1 MKNLYRI
8 LIALLAFSFIAVSC
22 KDKEYEYIPGEPET
36 SGCYGVFFPTQDA
49 SGSHTYDPSMERSVA
64 ITVSRTNS
72 SGAIT
77 VPFTVTAS
85 EEGVFNFGT
94 INFADGQTETEL
106 LVSFPNAKL
115 GTEYSFSVQIDDKQ
129 YASIY
134 NEGAAGLDFSV
145 LIVEWIDVVNPVTK
159 NPAVVTFNLGWW
171 GTVVEAKL
179 KYYEVDGVRTCE
191 TYDEKVIVG
200 NSDAPTG
207 SLGFWGG
214 GADNH
219 LHFTWFLNKVT
230 EIDGEAYN
238 AIDVP
243 KQYLGFDYDDW
254 LPKPIGQ
261 AGNPIFAYDW
271 FHFLITDGG
280 YPGGW
285 PDWEGFLERN
295 PGVYDRSYY
304 DGNGG
309 FMLNLRYYIPGLGG
323 WTPDTFDTVG
333 IVEGYLRVD
342 YSLDLYPDY
351 TQNGVTPIDVEA
363 GLDVASIK
371 YAVYEGELTATQVG
385 YKVEAITAGTEEG
398 VVTFSDFEVD
408 EEEAV
413 KYATLGVQ
421 LDKTAEYTLVAVA
434 YDDKDKP
441 QNNASTT
448 FRHIA
453 AGDTEEYAVDIN
465 VLTEATPVRYTETGD
480 YDQYTSFAFAV
491 YGSDITEAHLAV
503 VPAAQL
509 SNSLLSTIKY
519 NSEKYAVGEETLAAI
534 NGEGGYYDV
543 ASGLAANTEYAVV
556 VWATNGSEDKF
567 VYETY
572 KTEKLPY
579 VWKSLGKGTIVDGFC
594 TPLFSKP
601 TVTATCDVY
610 EEAKTPGFYMITG
623 YQQEV
628 AAKFFGIDKEDMAPY
643 EGGNWKNTE
652 VIVDATNP
660 NKVVIAEQDYG
671 VCVNQSYG
679 FFLIETEPS
688 GKLENGV
695 ITFPAEE
702 VYIGVPGLG
711 KWYITNDDGSFKITL
726 PSAASTT
733 AVKPVANS
741 GNGRV
746 EDLNIISGLRSFEK
760 AKVQIERDAQA
771 VNANASV
778 SYGRTTKAARAQKAS
793 RHTIEK

>member
-22 KDKEYEYIPGEPET
+22 KDKEYEYIPGEPEA
-36 SGCYGVFFPTQDA
+36 SGCYGVYFPTQDA
-49 SGSHTYDPSMERSVA
+49 SGSHVYDPTMDRSVK

-72 SGAIT
+72 TGAIT
-77 VPFTVTAS
+77 VPYTVSTS
-85 EEGVFNFGT
+85 EDGVFNFGT
-94 INFADGQTETEL
+94 INFADGQSETEL
-106 LVSFPNAKL
+106 VVTFPNAKV
-115 GTEYSFSVQIDDKQ
+115 GVDYSFSVQIEDNQ
-129 YASIY
+129 YASLY
-134 NEGAAGLDFSV
+134 NDGAIALDFSV
-145 LIVEWIDVVNPVTK
+145 LIVEMKTFKTEDGK
-159 NPAVVTFNLGWW
+159 ADAKVTFTDMNFLEE
-171 GTVVEAKL
+171 VHKVDL
-179 KYYEVDGVRTCE
+179 NYYEVDGIRYCE
-191 TYDEKVIVG
+191 TSGGETIYSG
-200 NSDAPTG
+200 NGLSG
-207 SLGFWGG
+207 SGPFGTDVQLKFKWYT
-214 GADNH
+214 NK
-219 LHFTWFLNKVT
+219 KVT
-230 EIDGEAYN
+230 ID
-238 AIDVP
+238 DVEYDWIEVEP
-243 KQYLGFDYDDW
+243 SNTGFTSS
-254 LPKPIGQ
+254 
-261 AGNPIFAYDW
+261 GNPIYMGDF
-271 FHFLITDGG
+271 FHMRADMGLSNGDYTSSYERYVKGSDG
-280 YPGGW
+280 YLP
-285 PDWEGFLERN
+285 
-295 PGVYDRSYY
+295 SYY
-304 DGNGG
+304 DGHGG
-309 FMLNLRYYIPGLGG
+309 FIFNAAYWIHGTTSWYGYQNS
-323 WTPDTFDTVG
+323 TPVA
-333 IVEGYLRVD
+333 IAEGYLRVD

-363 GLDVASIK
+363 GVDVANIK

-385 YKVEAITAGTEEG
+385 YKIEAITAGTEEG
-398 VVTFSDFEVD
+398 VVTFSDFEID

-413 KYATLGVQ
+413 KYATLGVEM
-421 LDKTAEYTLVAVA
+421 DKTAEYTIVAVA

-441 QNNASTT
+441 QNNASAT

-534 NGEGGYYDV
+534 NGEGGYYDI

-601 TVTATCDVY
+601 TATATCDVY
-610 EEAKTPGFYMITG
+610 EEANTPGFYMITG

-628 AAKFFGIDKEDMAPY
+628 AAKFFGINKEDMAPY

-671 VCVNQSYG
+671 VCVNQDYG
-679 FFLIETEPS
+679 FFLIQTEPS

-702 VYIGVPGLG
+702 VYIGIPGLG

-771 VNANASV
+771 VNAKVSV
-778 SYGRTTKAARAQKAS
+778 SYDRNAKAGRALRES
-793 RHTIEK
+793 RISTVK

>member
-22 KDKEYEYIPGEPET
+22 KDKEYEYIPGEPEA
-36 SGCYGVFFPTQDA
+36 SGCYGVYFPTQDA
-49 SGSHTYDPSMERSVA
+49 SGSHVYDPTMDRSVK

-72 SGAIT
+72 TGAIT
-77 VPFTVTAS
+77 VPYTVSTS
-85 EEGVFNFGT
+85 EDGVFNFGT
-94 INFADGQTETEL
+94 INFADGQSETEL
-106 LVSFPNAKL
+106 VVTFPNAKV
-115 GTEYSFSVQIDDKQ
+115 GVDYSFSVQIEDNQ
-129 YASIY
+129 YASLY
-134 NEGAAGLDFSV
+134 NEGAIALDFSV
-145 LIVEWIDVVNPVTK
+145 LIVEMKTFKTEDGK
-159 NPAVVTFNLGWW
+159 ADAKVTFTDMDFLEEVHKVDLN
-171 GTVVEAKL
+171 
-179 KYYEVDGVRTCE
+179 YYEVDGVRYCE
-191 TYDEKVIVG
+191 TSGGETIYSG
-200 NSDAPTG
+200 NGLSG
-207 SLGFWGG
+207 SGPFGTDVQFKFKWYT
-214 GADNH
+214 NK
-219 LHFTWFLNKVT
+219 KVT
-230 EIDGEAYN
+230 VD
-238 AIDVP
+238 DVEYDWIEVEP
-243 KQYLGFDYDDW
+243 SNTGFTSS
-254 LPKPIGQ
+254 
-261 AGNPIFAYDW
+261 GNPIYLGDY
-271 FHFLITDGG
+271 FHMRADMGLSNGDYTSSYERYVKGSDG
-280 YPGGW
+280 YLP
-285 PDWEGFLERN
+285 
-295 PGVYDRSYY
+295 SYY
-304 DGNGG
+304 DGHGG
-309 FMLNLRYYIPGLGG
+309 FIFNAAYWIHGTTSWYGYKDS
-323 WTPDTFDTVG
+323 TPVAIAD
-333 IVEGYLRVD
+333 GYLRVD

-385 YKVEAITAGTEEG
+385 YKIEAITAGTEEG
-398 VVTFSDFEVD
+398 VVTFSDFEID

-413 KYATLGVQ
+413 KYATLGVEM
-421 LDKTAEYTLVAVA
+421 DKTAEYTIVAVA

-441 QNNASTT
+441 QNNASAT

-503 VPAAQL
+503 VPVAQL
-509 SNSLLSTIKY
+509 SNSLLSNIKY
-519 NSEKYAVGEETLAAI
+519 DSEKYAVGEETLAAI

-567 VYETY
+567 VYETF

-628 AAKFFGIDKEDMAPY
+628 AAKFFGLNKEDMAPY

-679 FFLIETEPS
+679 FFLIQTEPS

-702 VYIGVPGLG
+702 VYIGIPGLG
-711 KWYITNDDGSFKITL
+711 KWYFTNDDGSFKITL

-771 VNANASV
+771 VNAKVSV
-778 SYGRTTKAARAQKAS
+778 SYDRNAKAGRALRES
-793 RHTIEK
+793 RISTVK

>member
-22 KDKEYEYIPGEPET
+22 KDKEYEYIPGEPEA
-36 SGCYGVFFPTQDA
+36 SGCYGVYFPTQDA
-49 SGSHTYDPSMERSVA
+49 SGSHVYDPTMDRSVK

-72 SGAIT
+72 TGAIT
-77 VPFTVTAS
+77 VPYTVSTS
-85 EEGVFNFGT
+85 EDGVFNFGT
-94 INFADGQTETEL
+94 INFADGQSETEL
-106 LVSFPNAKL
+106 VVTFPNAKV
-115 GTEYSFSVQIDDKQ
+115 GVDYSFSVQIEDNQ
-129 YASIY
+129 YASLY
-134 NEGAAGLDFSV
+134 NEGAIALDFSV
-145 LIVEWIDVVNPVTK
+145 LIVEMKTFKTEDGK
-159 NPAVVTFNLGWW
+159 ADAKVTFTDMDFLEEVHKVDLN
-171 GTVVEAKL
+171 
-179 KYYEVDGVRTCE
+179 YYEVDGVRYCE
-191 TYDEKVIVG
+191 TSGGETIYSG
-200 NSDAPTG
+200 NGLSG
-207 SLGFWGG
+207 SGPFGTDVQFKFKWYT
-214 GADNH
+214 NK
-219 LHFTWFLNKVT
+219 KVT
-230 EIDGEAYN
+230 VD
-238 AIDVP
+238 DVEYDWIEVEP
-243 KQYLGFDYDDW
+243 SNTGFTSS
-254 LPKPIGQ
+254 
-261 AGNPIFAYDW
+261 GNPIYLGDY
-271 FHFLITDGG
+271 FHMRADMGLSNGDYTSSYERYVKGSDG
-280 YPGGW
+280 YLP
-285 PDWEGFLERN
+285 
-295 PGVYDRSYY
+295 SYY
-304 DGNGG
+304 DGHGG
-309 FMLNLRYYIPGLGG
+309 FIFNAAYWIHGTTSWYGYKDS
-323 WTPDTFDTVG
+323 TPVAIAD
-333 IVEGYLRVD
+333 GYLRVD

-385 YKVEAITAGTEEG
+385 YKIEAITAGTEEG
-398 VVTFSDFEVD
+398 VVTFSDFEID

-413 KYATLGVQ
+413 KYATLGVEM
-421 LDKTAEYTLVAVA
+421 DKTAEYTIVAVA

-441 QNNASTT
+441 QNNASAT

-503 VPAAQL
+503 VPVAQL
-509 SNSLLSTIKY
+509 SNSLLSNIKY
-519 NSEKYAVGEETLAAI
+519 DSEKYAVGEETLAAI

-567 VYETY
+567 VYETF

-628 AAKFFGIDKEDMAPY
+628 AAKFFGLNKEDMAPY

-679 FFLIETEPS
+679 FFLIQTEPS

-702 VYIGVPGLG
+702 VYIGIPGLG
-711 KWYITNDDGSFKITL
+711 KWYFTNDDGSFKITL

-771 VNANASV
+771 VNANVSV
-778 SYGRTTKAARAQKAS
+778 SYDRSTKAS
-793 RHTIEK
+793 RALRESRTTTIR

>member
-22 KDKEYEYIPGEPET
+22 KDKEYEYIPGEPEA
-36 SGCYGVFFPTQDA
+36 SGCYGVYFPTQDA
-49 SGSHTYDPSMERSVA
+49 SGSHVYDPTMDRSVK

-72 SGAIT
+72 TGAIT
-77 VPFTVTAS
+77 VPYTVSTS
-85 EEGVFNFGT
+85 EDGVFNFGT
-94 INFADGQTETEL
+94 INFADGQSETEL
-106 LVSFPNAKL
+106 VVTFPNAKV
-115 GTEYSFSVQIDDKQ
+115 GVDYSFSVQIEDNQ
-129 YASIY
+129 YASLY
-134 NEGAAGLDFSV
+134 NEGAIALDFSV
-145 LIVEWIDVVNPVTK
+145 LIVEMKTFKTEDGK
-159 NPAVVTFNLGWW
+159 ADAKVTFTDMDFLEEVHKVDLN
-171 GTVVEAKL
+171 
-179 KYYEVDGVRTCE
+179 YYEVDGVRYCE
-191 TYDEKVIVG
+191 TSGGETIYSG
-200 NSDAPTG
+200 NGLSG
-207 SLGFWGG
+207 SGPFGTDVQFKFKWYT
-214 GADNH
+214 NK
-219 LHFTWFLNKVT
+219 KVT
-230 EIDGEAYN
+230 VD
-238 AIDVP
+238 DVEYDWIEVEP
-243 KQYLGFDYDDW
+243 SNTGFTSS
-254 LPKPIGQ
+254 
-261 AGNPIFAYDW
+261 GNPIYLGDY
-271 FHFLITDGG
+271 FHMRADMGLSNGDYTSSYERYVKGSDG
-280 YPGGW
+280 YLP
-285 PDWEGFLERN
+285 
-295 PGVYDRSYY
+295 SYY
-304 DGNGG
+304 DGHGG
-309 FMLNLRYYIPGLGG
+309 FIFNAAYWIHGTTSWYGYKDS
-323 WTPDTFDTVG
+323 TPVAIAD
-333 IVEGYLRVD
+333 GYLRVD

-363 GLDVASIK
+363 GVDVASIK
-371 YAVYEGELTATQVG
+371 YAIYEGELTATQVG
-385 YKVEAITAGTEEG
+385 YKIEAITAGTEEG
-398 VVTFSDFEVD
+398 VVTFSDFEID

-413 KYATLGVQ
+413 KYATLGVEM
-421 LDKTAEYTLVAVA
+421 DKTAEYTIVAVA

-441 QNNASTT
+441 QNNASAT

-465 VLTEATPVRYTETGD
+465 VLTEATPVRYTETGN

-491 YGSDITEAHLAV
+491 YGSDITVAHLAV
-503 VPAAQL
+503 VPSTQL
-509 SNSLLSTIKY
+509 SNSLLSTVKY
-519 NSEKYAVGEETLAAI
+519 SDDYAVSEDVLAKI
-534 NGEGGYYDV
+534 NGEGGYYDI

-567 VYETY
+567 VYDTF

-771 VNANASV
+771 VNANVSV
-778 SYGRTTKAARAQKAS
+778 SYDRSTKAS
-793 RHTIEK
+793 RALRESRTTTIR

>member
-22 KDKEYEYIPGEPET
+22 KDKEYEYIPGEPEA
-36 SGCYGVFFPTQDA
+36 SGCYGVYFPTQDA
-49 SGSHTYDPSMERSVA
+49 SGSHVYDPTMDRSVK

-72 SGAIT
+72 TGAIT
-77 VPFTVTAS
+77 VPYTVSTS
-85 EEGVFNFGT
+85 EDGVFNFGT
-94 INFADGQTETEL
+94 INFADGQSETEL
-106 LVSFPNAKL
+106 VVTFPNAKV
-115 GTEYSFSVQIDDKQ
+115 GVDYSFSVQIEDNQ
-129 YASIY
+129 YASLY
-134 NEGAAGLDFSV
+134 NEGAIALDFSV
-145 LIVEWIDVVNPVTK
+145 LIVEMKTFKTEDGK
-159 NPAVVTFNLGWW
+159 ADAKVTFTDMDFLEEVHKVDLN
-171 GTVVEAKL
+171 
-179 KYYEVDGVRTCE
+179 YYEVDGVRYCE
-191 TYDEKVIVG
+191 TSGGETIYSG
-200 NSDAPTG
+200 NGLSG
-207 SLGFWGG
+207 SGPFGTDVQFKFKWYT
-214 GADNH
+214 NK
-219 LHFTWFLNKVT
+219 KVT
-230 EIDGEAYN
+230 VD
-238 AIDVP
+238 DVEYDWIEVEP
-243 KQYLGFDYDDW
+243 SNTGFTSS
-254 LPKPIGQ
+254 
-261 AGNPIFAYDW
+261 GNPIYLGDY
-271 FHFLITDGG
+271 FHMRADMGLSNGDYTSSYERYVKGSDG
-280 YPGGW
+280 YLP
-285 PDWEGFLERN
+285 
-295 PGVYDRSYY
+295 SYY
-304 DGNGG
+304 DGHGG
-309 FMLNLRYYIPGLGG
+309 FIFNAAYWIHGTTSWYGYKDS
-323 WTPDTFDTVG
+323 TPVAIAD
-333 IVEGYLRVD
+333 GYLRVD

-363 GLDVASIK
+363 GVDVASIK
-371 YAVYEGELTATQVG
+371 YAIYEGELTATQVG
-385 YKVEAITAGTEEG
+385 YKIEAITAGTEEG
-398 VVTFSDFEVD
+398 VVTFSDFEID

-413 KYATLGVQ
+413 KYATLGVEM
-421 LDKTAEYTLVAVA
+421 DKTAEYTIVAVA

-441 QNNASTT
+441 QNNASAT

-465 VLTEATPVRYTETGD
+465 VLTEATPVRYTETGN

-503 VPAAQL
+503 VPVAQL
-509 SNSLLSTIKY
+509 SNSLLSNIKY
-519 NSEKYAVGEETLAAI
+519 DSEKYAVGEETLAAI

-567 VYETY
+567 VYETF

-601 TVTATCDVY
+601 TATATCDVY

-628 AAKFFGIDKEDMAPY
+628 AAKFFGLNKEDMAPY

-652 VIVDATNP
+652 LIVDATNP
-660 NKVVIAEQDYG
+660 QKVVISEQDYG

-679 FFLIETEPS
+679 FFLIETEAS
-688 GKLENGV
+688 GTLANGE
-695 ITFPAEE
+695 ITFPKEE
-702 VYIGVPGLG
+702 VYIGLPGLG
-711 KWYITNDDGSFKITL
+711 RWFVSNDEGTFKITL

-778 SYGRTTKAARAQKAS
+778 SYDRNAKAGRALRES
-793 RHTIEK
+793 RISTVK

>member
-1 MKNLYRI
+1 MMSLRWG
-8 LIALLAFSFIAVSC
+8 LTARLASHQHFAAVV
-22 KDKEYEYIPGEPET
+22 DTDDFFAFGPELADPADDFLGDFGY
-36 SGCYGVFFPTQDA
+36 SEA
-49 SGSHTYDPSMERSVA
+49 SWDIE
-64 ITVSRTNS
+64 
-72 SGAIT
+72 
-77 VPFTVTAS
+77 
-85 EEGVFNFGT
+85 GT
-94 INFADGQTETEL
+94 IQ
-106 LVSFPNAKL
+106 
-115 GTEYSFSVQIDDKQ
+115 
-129 YASIY
+129 
-134 NEGAAGLDFSV
+134 
-145 LIVEWIDVVNPVTK
+145 
-159 NPAVVTFNLGWW
+159 
-171 GTVVEAKL
+171 
-179 KYYEVDGVRTCE
+179 YYEVDGVRYGTVVP
-191 TYDEKVIVG
+191 DQGGIWM
-200 NSDAPTG
+200 SDAEIKFVWYPNQTYEIEDKTYQPVEVPLGRTG
-207 SLGFWGG
+207 YELPGSEVGVDHPCAVLFSDYYHHYLDVKSNDLGS
-214 GADNH
+214 
-219 LHFTWFLNKVT
+219 
-230 EIDGEAYN
+230 
-238 AIDVP
+238 
-243 KQYLGFDYDDW
+243 
-254 LPKPIGQ
+254 
-261 AGNPIFAYDW
+261 
-271 FHFLITDGG
+271 
-280 YPGGW
+280 
-285 PDWEGFLERN
+285 FLEFVAKY
-295 PGVYDRSYY
+295 GESYKLSYY
-304 DGNGG
+304 DGHGG
-309 FMLNLRYYIPGLGG
+309 FYFNLVYDIEGTNYWYG
-323 WTPDTFDTVG
+323 FCENSVVG
-333 IVEGYLRVD
+333 IANGYLRVD
-342 YSLDLYPDY
+342 YSLDLGTDY
-351 TQNGVTPIDVEA
+351 TVQGVTPIYVEA
-363 GLDVASIK
+363 GVDVAKIK

-385 YKVEAITAGTEEG
+385 YKIEAITAGTEEG
-398 VVTFSDFEVD
+398 VVTFSDFEID

-567 VYETY
+567 VYETF

-771 VNANASV
+771 VNAKVSV
-778 SYGRTTKAARAQKAS
+778 SYDRNAKAGRALRES
-793 RHTIEK
+793 RISTVK

>member
-22 KDKEYEYIPGEPET
+22 KDKEYEYIPGEPEA
-36 SGCYGVFFPTQDA
+36 SGCYGVYFPTQDA
-49 SGSHTYDPSMERSVA
+49 SGSHVYDPTMDRSVK

-72 SGAIT
+72 TGAIT
-77 VPFTVTAS
+77 VPYTVSTS
-85 EEGVFNFGT
+85 EDGVFNFGT
-94 INFADGQTETEL
+94 INFADGQSETEL
-106 LVSFPNAKL
+106 VVTFPNAKV
-115 GTEYSFSVQIDDKQ
+115 GVDYSFSVQIEDNQ
-129 YASIY
+129 YASLY
-134 NEGAAGLDFSV
+134 NEGAIALDFSV
-145 LIVEWIDVVNPVTK
+145 LIVEMKTFKTEDGK
-159 NPAVVTFNLGWW
+159 ADAKVTFTDMDFLEEVHKVDLN
-171 GTVVEAKL
+171 
-179 KYYEVDGVRTCE
+179 YYEVDGVRYCE
-191 TYDEKVIVG
+191 TSGGETIYSG
-200 NSDAPTG
+200 NGLSG
-207 SLGFWGG
+207 SGPFGTDVQFKFKWYT
-214 GADNH
+214 NK
-219 LHFTWFLNKVT
+219 KVT
-230 EIDGEAYN
+230 VD
-238 AIDVP
+238 DVEYDWIEVEP
-243 KQYLGFDYDDW
+243 SNTGFTSS
-254 LPKPIGQ
+254 
-261 AGNPIFAYDW
+261 GNPIYMGDY
-271 FHFLITDGG
+271 FHMRADMGLSNGDYANSYERYTKANDG
-280 YPGGW
+280 YLP
-285 PDWEGFLERN
+285 
-295 PGVYDRSYY
+295 SYY
-304 DGNGG
+304 DGHGG
-309 FMLNLRYYIPGLGG
+309 FIFNAAYWIHGTTSWYGYKDS
-323 WTPDTFDTVG
+323 TPVA
-333 IVEGYLRVD
+333 IAEGYLRVD

-371 YAVYEGELTATQVG
+371 YAIYEGELTATQVG
-385 YKVEAITAGTEEG
+385 YKIEAITAGTEEG

-503 VPAAQL
+503 VPVAQL
-509 SNSLLSTIKY
+509 SNSLLSNIKY
-519 NSEKYAVGEETLAAI
+519 DSEKYAVGEETLAAI

-567 VYETY
+567 VYETF

-601 TVTATCDVY
+601 TATATCDVY

-628 AAKFFGIDKEDMAPY
+628 AAKFFGLNKEDMAPY

-702 VYIGVPGLG
+702 VYIGIPGLG
-711 KWYITNDDGSFKITL
+711 KWYITNGDGSFKITL

-778 SYGRTTKAARAQKAS
+778 SYDRNAKAGRALRES
-793 RHTIEK
+793 RISTVK

>member
-22 KDKEYEYIPGEPET
+22 KNQEFEYIPGDPET
-36 SGCYGVFFPTQDA
+36 SGCYGVYFPTQDA
-49 SGSHTYDPSMERSVA
+49 SGSHTYDPTMERSVT

-72 SGAIT
+72 TGAIT
-77 VPFTVTAS
+77 VPYTVTTS
-85 EEGVFNFGT
+85 EDGVFNFGT

-106 LVSFPNAKL
+106 LVTFPNAKV
-115 GTEYSFSVQIDDKQ
+115 GVDYSFSVQIDDKQ
-129 YASIY
+129 YASLY
-134 NEGAAGLDFSV
+134 NEGAIALDFSV
-145 LIVEWIDVVNPVTK
+145 LIVEMVTLKDESGKPTKVQFHVN
-159 NPAVVTFNLGWW
+159 NDFLGDFGYSEASWDIE
-171 GTVVEAKL
+171 GTIQ
-179 KYYEVDGVRTCE
+179 YYEVDGVRYGTVVP
-191 TYDEKVIVG
+191 DQGGIWM
-200 NSDAPTG
+200 SDAEIKFVWYPNQTYEIEDKTYQPVEVPLGRTG
-207 SLGFWGG
+207 YELPGSEVGVDHPCAVLFSDYYHHYLDVKSNDLGS
-214 GADNH
+214 
-219 LHFTWFLNKVT
+219 
-230 EIDGEAYN
+230 
-238 AIDVP
+238 
-243 KQYLGFDYDDW
+243 
-254 LPKPIGQ
+254 
-261 AGNPIFAYDW
+261 
-271 FHFLITDGG
+271 
-280 YPGGW
+280 
-285 PDWEGFLERN
+285 FLEFVAKY
-295 PGVYDRSYY
+295 GESYKLSYY
-304 DGNGG
+304 DGHGG
-309 FMLNLRYYIPGLGG
+309 FYFNLVYDIEGTNYWYG
-323 WTPDTFDTVG
+323 FCENSVVG
-333 IVEGYLRVD
+333 IANGYLRVD
-342 YSLDLYPDY
+342 YSLDLGTDY
-351 TQNGVTPIDVEA
+351 TVQGVTPIYVEA
-363 GLDVASIK
+363 GVDVAKIK

-385 YKVEAITAGTEEG
+385 YKIEAITAGTEEG
-398 VVTFSDFEVD
+398 VVTFSDFEID

-503 VPAAQL
+503 VPTDKL

-567 VYETY
+567 VYETF

-601 TVTATCDVY
+601 TATATCDVY

-628 AAKFFGIDKEDMAPY
+628 AAKFFGLNKEDMAPY

-702 VYIGVPGLG
+702 VYIGIPGLG
-711 KWYITNDDGSFKITL
+711 KWYITNGDGSFKITL

-771 VNANASV
+771 VNANVSV
-778 SYGRTTKAARAQKAS
+778 SYDRSTKAS
-793 RHTIEK
+793 RALRESRTTTIR

>member
-22 KDKEYEYIPGEPET
+22 KDKEYEYIPGEPEA
-36 SGCYGVFFPTQDA
+36 SGCYGVYFPTQDA
-49 SGSHTYDPSMERSVA
+49 SGSHTYDPTMDRSVT

-72 SGAIT
+72 TGAIT
-77 VPFTVTAS
+77 VPYTVTTS
-85 EEGVFNFGT
+85 EDGVFNFGT
-94 INFADGQTETEL
+94 INFADGQSETEL
-106 LVSFPNAKL
+106 VVTFPDAKV
-115 GTEYSFSVQIDDKQ
+115 GVNYSFSVQIEDNQ
-129 YASIY
+129 YASLY
-134 NEGAAGLDFSV
+134 NEGAIALDFSV
-145 LIVEWIDVVNPVTK
+145 LIVEMVTLKDESGKPTKVQFHVN
-159 NPAVVTFNLGWW
+159 NDFLGDFGYSEASWDIE
-171 GTVVEAKL
+171 GTIQ
-179 KYYEVDGVRTCE
+179 YYEVDGVRYGTVVP
-191 TYDEKVIVG
+191 DQGGIWM
-200 NSDAPTG
+200 SDAEIKFVWYPNQTYEIEDKTYQPVEVPLGRTG
-207 SLGFWGG
+207 YELPGSEVGVDHPCAVLFSDYYHHYLDVKSNDLGS
-214 GADNH
+214 
-219 LHFTWFLNKVT
+219 
-230 EIDGEAYN
+230 
-238 AIDVP
+238 
-243 KQYLGFDYDDW
+243 
-254 LPKPIGQ
+254 
-261 AGNPIFAYDW
+261 
-271 FHFLITDGG
+271 
-280 YPGGW
+280 
-285 PDWEGFLERN
+285 FLEFVAKY
-295 PGVYDRSYY
+295 GESYKLSYY
-304 DGNGG
+304 DGHGG
-309 FMLNLRYYIPGLGG
+309 FYFNLVYDIEGTNYWYG
-323 WTPDTFDTVG
+323 FCENSVVG
-333 IVEGYLRVD
+333 IANGYLRVD
-342 YSLDLYPDY
+342 YSLDLGTDY
-351 TQNGVTPIDVEA
+351 TVQGVTPIYVEA
-363 GLDVASIK
+363 GVDVAKIK

-385 YKVEAITAGTEEG
+385 YKIEAITAGTEEG
-398 VVTFSDFEVD
+398 VVTFSDFEID

-567 VYETY
+567 VYETF

-771 VNANASV
+771 VNAKVSV
-778 SYGRTTKAARAQKAS
+778 SYDRNAKAGRALRES
-793 RHTIEK
+793 RISTVK

>member
-22 KDKEYEYIPGEPET
+22 KDKEYEYIPGEPEA
-36 SGCYGVFFPTQDA
+36 SGCYGVYFPTQDA
-49 SGSHTYDPSMERSVA
+49 SGSHVYNPTMDRSVK

-72 SGAIT
+72 TGAIT
-77 VPFTVTAS
+77 VPYTVTAS
-85 EEGVFNFGT
+85 EDGVFNFGT
-94 INFADGQTETEL
+94 INFADGQSETEL
-106 LVSFPNAKL
+106 VVTFPNAKV
-115 GTEYSFSVQIDDKQ
+115 GVDYSFSVQIEDNQ
-129 YASIY
+129 YASLY
-134 NEGAAGLDFSV
+134 NEGAIALDFSV
-145 LIVEWIDVVNPVTK
+145 LIVEMVTLKDESGKPTKVQFHVN
-159 NPAVVTFNLGWW
+159 NDFLGDFGYSEASWDIE
-171 GTVVEAKL
+171 GTIQ
-179 KYYEVDGVRTCE
+179 YYEVDGVRYGTVVPDQGGIWLSDAVIKFIWYPNQE
-191 TYDEKVIVG
+191 IEYDEKTYQLVEVPVG
-200 NSDAPTG
+200 NTG
-207 SLGFWGG
+207 YELPGSEV
-214 GADNH
+214 GADHPCAVLFSDYYHHYSDIKGND
-219 LHFTWFLNKVT
+219 LGT
-230 EIDGEAYN
+230 
-238 AIDVP
+238 
-243 KQYLGFDYDDW
+243 YLEFAAKY
-254 LPKPIGQ
+254 GQ
-261 AGNPIFAYDW
+261 SYK
-271 FHFLITDGG
+271 L
-280 YPGGW
+280 
-285 PDWEGFLERN
+285 
-295 PGVYDRSYY
+295 SYY
-304 DGNGG
+304 DGHGG
-309 FMLNLRYYIPGLGG
+309 FYFNLVYDIEGTDYWYG
-323 WTPDTFDTVG
+323 FCENSVVG
-333 IVEGYLRVD
+333 IANGYLRVD
-342 YSLDLYPDY
+342 YSLDLGTDY
-351 TQNGVTPIDVEA
+351 TVQGVTPIYVEA
-363 GLDVASIK
+363 GVDVAKIK

-385 YKVEAITAGTEEG
+385 YKIEAITAGTEEG
-398 VVTFSDFEVD
+398 VVTFSDFEID

-610 EEAKTPGFYMITG
+610 EEANTPGFYMITG

-628 AAKFFGIDKEDMAPY
+628 AAKFFGINKEDMAPY

-671 VCVNQSYG
+671 VCVNQDYG

-711 KWYITNDDGSFKITL
+711 KWYFTNDDGSFKITL

-793 RHTIEK
+793 RLTIEK

>member
-22 KDKEYEYIPGEPET
+22 KDKEYEYIPGEPEA
-36 SGCYGVFFPTQDA
+36 SGCYGVYFPTQDA
-49 SGSHTYDPSMERSVA
+49 SGSHTYDPTMDRSVT

-72 SGAIT
+72 TGAIT
-77 VPFTVTAS
+77 VPYTVTTS
-85 EEGVFNFGT
+85 EDGVFNFGT
-94 INFADGQTETEL
+94 INFADGQSETEL
-106 LVSFPNAKL
+106 VVTFPDAKV
-115 GTEYSFSVQIDDKQ
+115 GVNYSFSVQIEDNQ
-129 YASIY
+129 YASLY
-134 NEGAAGLDFSV
+134 NEGAIALDFSV
-145 LIVEWIDVVNPVTK
+145 LIVEMVTLKDESGKPTKVQFHVN
-159 NPAVVTFNLGWW
+159 NDFLGDFGYSEASWDIE
-171 GTVVEAKL
+171 GTIQ
-179 KYYEVDGVRTCE
+179 YYEVDGVRYGTVVP
-191 TYDEKVIVG
+191 DQGGIWM
-200 NSDAPTG
+200 SDAEIKFVWYPNQTYEIEDKTYQPVEVPLGRTG
-207 SLGFWGG
+207 YELPGSEVGVDHPCAVLFSDYYHHYLDVKSNDLGS
-214 GADNH
+214 
-219 LHFTWFLNKVT
+219 
-230 EIDGEAYN
+230 
-238 AIDVP
+238 
-243 KQYLGFDYDDW
+243 
-254 LPKPIGQ
+254 
-261 AGNPIFAYDW
+261 
-271 FHFLITDGG
+271 
-280 YPGGW
+280 
-285 PDWEGFLERN
+285 FLEFVAKY
-295 PGVYDRSYY
+295 GESYKLSYY
-304 DGNGG
+304 DGHGG
-309 FMLNLRYYIPGLGG
+309 FYFNLVYDIEGTNYWYG
-323 WTPDTFDTVG
+323 FCENSVVG
-333 IVEGYLRVD
+333 IANGYLRVD
-342 YSLDLYPDY
+342 YSLDLGTDY
-351 TQNGVTPIDVEA
+351 TVQGVTPIYVEA
-363 GLDVASIK
+363 GVDVAKIK

-385 YKVEAITAGTEEG
+385 YKIEAITAGTEEG
-398 VVTFSDFEVD
+398 VVTFSDFEID

-567 VYETY
+567 VYETF

-771 VNANASV
+771 VNANVSV
-778 SYGRTTKAARAQKAS
+778 SYDRSTKAS
-793 RHTIEK
+793 RALRESRTTTIR

>member
-22 KDKEYEYIPGEPET
+22 KDKEYEYIPGEPEA
-36 SGCYGVFFPTQDA
+36 SGCYGVYFPTQDA
-49 SGSHTYDPSMERSVA
+49 SGSHVYDPTMDRSVK

-72 SGAIT
+72 TGAIT
-77 VPFTVTAS
+77 VPYTVSTS
-85 EEGVFNFGT
+85 EDGVFNFGT
-94 INFADGQTETEL
+94 INFADGQSETEL
-106 LVSFPNAKL
+106 VVTFPNAKV
-115 GTEYSFSVQIDDKQ
+115 GVDYSFSVQIEDNQ
-129 YASIY
+129 YASLY
-134 NEGAAGLDFSV
+134 NEGAIALDFSV
-145 LIVEWIDVVNPVTK
+145 LIVEMKTFKTEDGK
-159 NPAVVTFNLGWW
+159 ADAKVTFTDMDFLEEVHKVDLN
-171 GTVVEAKL
+171 
-179 KYYEVDGVRTCE
+179 YYEVDGVRYCE
-191 TYDEKVIVG
+191 TSGGETIYSG
-200 NSDAPTG
+200 NGLSG
-207 SLGFWGG
+207 SGPFGTDVQLKFKWYT
-214 GADNH
+214 NK
-219 LHFTWFLNKVT
+219 KVT
-230 EIDGEAYN
+230 VD
-238 AIDVP
+238 DVEYDWIEVEP
-243 KQYLGFDYDDW
+243 SNTGFTSS
-254 LPKPIGQ
+254 
-261 AGNPIFAYDW
+261 GNPIYMGDY
-271 FHFLITDGG
+271 FHMRADMGLSNGDYANSYERYTKANDG
-280 YPGGW
+280 YLP
-285 PDWEGFLERN
+285 
-295 PGVYDRSYY
+295 SYY
-304 DGNGG
+304 DGHGG
-309 FMLNLRYYIPGLGG
+309 FIFNAAYWIHGTTSWYGYKDS
-323 WTPDTFDTVG
+323 TPVA
-333 IVEGYLRVD
+333 IAEGYLRVD

-371 YAVYEGELTATQVG
+371 YAIYEGELTATQVG
-385 YKVEAITAGTEEG
+385 YKIEAITAGTEEG

-503 VPAAQL
+503 VPVAQL
-509 SNSLLSTIKY
+509 SNSLLSNIKY
-519 NSEKYAVGEETLAAI
+519 DSEKYAVGEETLAAI

-567 VYETY
+567 VYETF

-628 AAKFFGIDKEDMAPY
+628 AAKFFGLNKEDMAPY

-702 VYIGVPGLG
+702 VYIGIPGLG
-711 KWYITNDDGSFKITL
+711 KWYITNGDGSFKITL

-778 SYGRTTKAARAQKAS
+778 SYDRNAKAGRALRES
-793 RHTIEK
+793 RISTVK

>member
-22 KDKEYEYIPGEPET
+22 KDKEYEYIPGEPEA
-36 SGCYGVFFPTQDA
+36 SGCYGVYFPTQDA
-49 SGSHTYDPSMERSVA
+49 SGSHTYDPTMDRSVT

-72 SGAIT
+72 TGAIT
-77 VPFTVTAS
+77 VPYTVTTS
-85 EEGVFNFGT
+85 EDGVFNFGT
-94 INFADGQTETEL
+94 INFADGQSETEL
-106 LVSFPNAKL
+106 VVTFPDAKV
-115 GTEYSFSVQIDDKQ
+115 GVNYSFSVQIEDNQ
-129 YASIY
+129 YASLY
-134 NEGAAGLDFSV
+134 NEGAIALDFSV
-145 LIVEWIDVVNPVTK
+145 LIVEMVTLKDESGKPTKVQFHVN
-159 NPAVVTFNLGWW
+159 NDFLGDFGYSEASWDIE
-171 GTVVEAKL
+171 GTIQ
-179 KYYEVDGVRTCE
+179 YYEVDGVRYGTVVP
-191 TYDEKVIVG
+191 DQGGIWM
-200 NSDAPTG
+200 SDAEIKFVWYPNQTYEIEDKTYQPVEVPLGRTG
-207 SLGFWGG
+207 YELPGSEVGVDHPCAVLFSDYYHHYLDVKSNDLGS
-214 GADNH
+214 
-219 LHFTWFLNKVT
+219 
-230 EIDGEAYN
+230 
-238 AIDVP
+238 
-243 KQYLGFDYDDW
+243 
-254 LPKPIGQ
+254 
-261 AGNPIFAYDW
+261 
-271 FHFLITDGG
+271 
-280 YPGGW
+280 
-285 PDWEGFLERN
+285 FLEFVAKY
-295 PGVYDRSYY
+295 GESYKLSYY
-304 DGNGG
+304 DGHGG
-309 FMLNLRYYIPGLGG
+309 FYFNLVYDIEGTNYWYG
-323 WTPDTFDTVG
+323 FCENSVVG
-333 IVEGYLRVD
+333 IANGYLRVD
-342 YSLDLYPDY
+342 YSLDLGTDY
-351 TQNGVTPIDVEA
+351 TVQGVTPIYVEA
-363 GLDVASIK
+363 GVDVAKIK

-385 YKVEAITAGTEEG
+385 YKIEAITAGTEEG
-398 VVTFSDFEVD
+398 VVTFSDFEID

-567 VYETY
+567 VYETF

-628 AAKFFGIDKEDMAPY
+628 AAKFFGLNKEDMAPY

-679 FFLIETEPS
+679 FFLIQTEPS

-702 VYIGVPGLG
+702 VYIGIPGLG
-711 KWYITNDDGSFKITL
+711 KWYFTNDDGSFKITL

-771 VNANASV
+771 VNANVSV
-778 SYGRTTKAARAQKAS
+778 SYDRSTKAS
-793 RHTIEK
+793 RALRESRTTTIR

>member
-22 KDKEYEYIPGEPET
+22 KDKEYEYIPGEPEA
-36 SGCYGVFFPTQDA
+36 SGCYGVYFPTQDA
-49 SGSHTYDPSMERSVA
+49 SGSHTYDPTMDRSVT

-72 SGAIT
+72 TGAIT
-77 VPFTVTAS
+77 VPYTVTTS
-85 EEGVFNFGT
+85 EDGVFNFGT
-94 INFADGQTETEL
+94 INFADGQSETEL
-106 LVSFPNAKL
+106 VVTFPDAKV
-115 GTEYSFSVQIDDKQ
+115 GVNYSFSVQIEDNQ
-129 YASIY
+129 YASLY
-134 NEGAAGLDFSV
+134 NEGAIALDFSV
-145 LIVEWIDVVNPVTK
+145 LIVEMVTLKDESGKPTKVQFHVN
-159 NPAVVTFNLGWW
+159 NDFLGDFGYSEASWDIE
-171 GTVVEAKL
+171 GTIQ
-179 KYYEVDGVRTCE
+179 YYEVDGVRYGTVVP
-191 TYDEKVIVG
+191 DQGGIWM
-200 NSDAPTG
+200 SDAEIKFVWYPNQTYEIEDKTYQPVEVPLGRTG
-207 SLGFWGG
+207 YELPGSEVGVDHPCAVLFSDYYHHYLDVKSNDLGS
-214 GADNH
+214 
-219 LHFTWFLNKVT
+219 
-230 EIDGEAYN
+230 
-238 AIDVP
+238 
-243 KQYLGFDYDDW
+243 
-254 LPKPIGQ
+254 
-261 AGNPIFAYDW
+261 
-271 FHFLITDGG
+271 
-280 YPGGW
+280 
-285 PDWEGFLERN
+285 FLEFVAKY
-295 PGVYDRSYY
+295 GESYKLSYY
-304 DGNGG
+304 DGHGG
-309 FMLNLRYYIPGLGG
+309 FYFNLVYDIEGTNYWYG
-323 WTPDTFDTVG
+323 FCENSVVG
-333 IVEGYLRVD
+333 IANGYLRVD
-342 YSLDLYPDY
+342 YSLDLGTDY
-351 TQNGVTPIDVEA
+351 TVQGVTPIYVEA
-363 GLDVASIK
+363 GVDVAKIK

-385 YKVEAITAGTEEG
+385 YKIEAITAGTEEG
-398 VVTFSDFEVD
+398 VVTFSDFEID

-421 LDKTAEYTLVAVA
+421 LDKTAEYTIVAVA

-567 VYETY
+567 VYETF

-679 FFLIETEPS
+679 FFLIQTEPS

-771 VNANASV
+771 VNAKVSV
-778 SYGRTTKAARAQKAS
+778 SYDRNAKAGRALRES
-793 RHTIEK
+793 RISTVK

>member
-22 KDKEYEYIPGEPET
+22 KDKEYEYIPGEPEA
-36 SGCYGVFFPTQDA
+36 SGCYGVYFPTQDA
-49 SGSHTYDPSMERSVA
+49 SGSHVYDPTMDRSVK

-72 SGAIT
+72 TGAIT
-77 VPFTVTAS
+77 VPYTVSTS
-85 EEGVFNFGT
+85 EDGVFNFGT
-94 INFADGQTETEL
+94 INFADGQSETEL
-106 LVSFPNAKL
+106 VVTFPNAKV
-115 GTEYSFSVQIDDKQ
+115 GVDYSFSVQIEDNQ
-129 YASIY
+129 YASLY
-134 NEGAAGLDFSV
+134 NEGAIALDFSV
-145 LIVEWIDVVNPVTK
+145 LIVEMKTFKTEDGK
-159 NPAVVTFNLGWW
+159 ADAKVTFTDMDFLEEVHKVDLN
-171 GTVVEAKL
+171 
-179 KYYEVDGVRTCE
+179 YYEVDGVRYCE
-191 TYDEKVIVG
+191 TSGGETIYSG
-200 NSDAPTG
+200 NGLSG
-207 SLGFWGG
+207 SGPFGTDVQFKFKWYT
-214 GADNH
+214 NK
-219 LHFTWFLNKVT
+219 KVT
-230 EIDGEAYN
+230 VD
-238 AIDVP
+238 DVEYDWIEVEP
-243 KQYLGFDYDDW
+243 SNTGFTSS
-254 LPKPIGQ
+254 
-261 AGNPIFAYDW
+261 GNPIYLGDY
-271 FHFLITDGG
+271 FHMRADMGLSNGDYTSSYERYVKGSDG
-280 YPGGW
+280 YLP
-285 PDWEGFLERN
+285 
-295 PGVYDRSYY
+295 SYY
-304 DGNGG
+304 DGHGG
-309 FMLNLRYYIPGLGG
+309 FIFNAAYWIHGTTSWYGYKDS
-323 WTPDTFDTVG
+323 TPVAIAD
-333 IVEGYLRVD
+333 GYLRVD

-385 YKVEAITAGTEEG
+385 YKIEAITAGTEEG
-398 VVTFSDFEVD
+398 VVTFSDFEID

-413 KYATLGVQ
+413 KYATLGVEM
-421 LDKTAEYTLVAVA
+421 DKTAEYTIVAVA

-441 QNNASTT
+441 QNNASAT

-503 VPAAQL
+503 VPVAQL
-509 SNSLLSTIKY
+509 SNSLLSNIKY
-519 NSEKYAVGEETLAAI
+519 DSEKYAVGEETLAAI

-567 VYETY
+567 VYETF

-628 AAKFFGIDKEDMAPY
+628 AAKFFGLNKEDMAPY

-679 FFLIETEPS
+679 FFLIQTEPS

-702 VYIGVPGLG
+702 VYIGIPGLG
-711 KWYITNDDGSFKITL
+711 KWYFTNDDGSFKITL

-771 VNANASV
+771 VNAKVSV
-778 SYGRTTKAARAQKAS
+778 SYDRNAKAGRALRES
-793 RHTIEK
+793 RISSVK

>member
-22 KDKEYEYIPGEPET
+22 KDKEYEYIPGEPEA
-36 SGCYGVFFPTQDA
+36 SGCYGVYFPTQDA
-49 SGSHTYDPSMERSVA
+49 SGSHVYDPTMDRSVK

-72 SGAIT
+72 TGAIT
-77 VPFTVTAS
+77 VPYTVSTS
-85 EEGVFNFGT
+85 EDGVFNFGT
-94 INFADGQTETEL
+94 INFADGQSETEL
-106 LVSFPNAKL
+106 VVTFPNAKV
-115 GTEYSFSVQIDDKQ
+115 GVDYSFSVQIEDNQ
-129 YASIY
+129 YASLY
-134 NEGAAGLDFSV
+134 NEGAIALDFSV
-145 LIVEWIDVVNPVTK
+145 LIVEMKTFKTEDGK
-159 NPAVVTFNLGWW
+159 ADAKVTFTDMDFLEEVHKVDLN
-171 GTVVEAKL
+171 
-179 KYYEVDGVRTCE
+179 YYEVDGVRYCE
-191 TYDEKVIVG
+191 TSGGETIYSG
-200 NSDAPTG
+200 NGLSG
-207 SLGFWGG
+207 SGPFGTDVQFKFKWYT
-214 GADNH
+214 NK
-219 LHFTWFLNKVT
+219 KVT
-230 EIDGEAYN
+230 VD
-238 AIDVP
+238 DVEYDWIEVEP
-243 KQYLGFDYDDW
+243 SNTGFTSS
-254 LPKPIGQ
+254 
-261 AGNPIFAYDW
+261 GNPIYMGDY
-271 FHFLITDGG
+271 FHMRADMGLSNGDYANSYERYTKANDG
-280 YPGGW
+280 YLP
-285 PDWEGFLERN
+285 
-295 PGVYDRSYY
+295 SYY
-304 DGNGG
+304 DGHGG
-309 FMLNLRYYIPGLGG
+309 FIFNAAYWIHGTTSWYGYKDS
-323 WTPDTFDTVG
+323 TPVA
-333 IVEGYLRVD
+333 IAEGYLRVD

-371 YAVYEGELTATQVG
+371 YAIYEGELTATQVG
-385 YKVEAITAGTEEG
+385 YKIEAITAGTEEG

-503 VPAAQL
+503 VPVAQL
-509 SNSLLSTIKY
+509 SNSLLSNIKY
-519 NSEKYAVGEETLAAI
+519 DSEKYAVGEETLAAI

-567 VYETY
+567 VYETF

-594 TPLFSKP
+594 PYLFSKP
-601 TVTATCDVY
+601 DMTAECDVY
-610 EEAKTPGFYMITG
+610 VEEKTPGFYMITG
-623 YQQEV
+623 YQQEI
-628 AAKFFGIDKEDMAPY
+628 AAKFFGMNKEDMAPY

-652 VIVDATNP
+652 LIVDATNP
-660 NKVVIAEQDYG
+660 QKVVISEQDYG

-679 FFLIETEPS
+679 FFLIETEAS
-688 GKLENGV
+688 GTLANGE
-695 ITFPAEE
+695 ITFPKEE
-702 VYIGVPGLG
+702 VYIGLPGLG
-711 KWYITNDDGSFKITL
+711 RWFVSNDEGTFKITL

-760 AKVQIERDAQA
+760 AMVQIERDAQA

-778 SYGRTTKAARAQKAS
+778 SYDRNAKAGRALRES
-793 RHTIEK
+793 RISSVK

>member
-22 KDKEYEYIPGEPET
+22 KDKEYEYIPGEPEA
-36 SGCYGVFFPTQDA
+36 SGCYGVYFPTQDA
-49 SGSHTYDPSMERSVA
+49 SGSHVYDPTMDRSVK

-72 SGAIT
+72 TGAIT
-77 VPFTVTAS
+77 VPYTVSTS
-85 EEGVFNFGT
+85 EDGVFNFGT
-94 INFADGQTETEL
+94 INFADGQSETEL
-106 LVSFPNAKL
+106 VVTFPNAKV
-115 GTEYSFSVQIDDKQ
+115 GVDYSFSVQIEDNQ
-129 YASIY
+129 YASLY
-134 NEGAAGLDFSV
+134 NEGAIALDFSV
-145 LIVEWIDVVNPVTK
+145 LIVEMKTFKTEDGK
-159 NPAVVTFNLGWW
+159 ADAKVTFTDMDFLEEVHKVDLN
-171 GTVVEAKL
+171 
-179 KYYEVDGVRTCE
+179 YYEVDGVRYCE
-191 TYDEKVIVG
+191 TSGGETIYSG
-200 NSDAPTG
+200 NGLSG
-207 SLGFWGG
+207 SGPFGTDVQFKFKWYT
-214 GADNH
+214 NK
-219 LHFTWFLNKVT
+219 KVT
-230 EIDGEAYN
+230 VD
-238 AIDVP
+238 DVEYDWIEVEP
-243 KQYLGFDYDDW
+243 SNTGFTSS
-254 LPKPIGQ
+254 
-261 AGNPIFAYDW
+261 GNPIYLGDY
-271 FHFLITDGG
+271 FHMRADMGLSNGDYTSSYERYVKGSDG
-280 YPGGW
+280 YLP
-285 PDWEGFLERN
+285 
-295 PGVYDRSYY
+295 SYY
-304 DGNGG
+304 DGHGG
-309 FMLNLRYYIPGLGG
+309 FIFNAAYWIHGTTSWYGYKDS
-323 WTPDTFDTVG
+323 TPVAIAD
-333 IVEGYLRVD
+333 GYLRVD

-363 GLDVASIK
+363 GVDVASIK
-371 YAVYEGELTATQVG
+371 YAIYEGELTATQVG
-385 YKVEAITAGTEEG
+385 YKIEAITAGTEEG
-398 VVTFSDFEVD
+398 VVTFSDFEID

-413 KYATLGVQ
+413 KYATLGVEM
-421 LDKTAEYTLVAVA
+421 DKTAEYTIVAVA

-441 QNNASTT
+441 QNNASAT

-465 VLTEATPVRYTETGD
+465 VLTEATPVRYTETGN

-503 VPAAQL
+503 VPVAQL
-509 SNSLLSTIKY
+509 SNSLLSNIKY
-519 NSEKYAVGEETLAAI
+519 DSEKYAVGEETLAAI

-567 VYETY
+567 VYETF

-601 TVTATCDVY
+601 TATATCDVY

-628 AAKFFGIDKEDMAPY
+628 AAKFFGLNKEDMAPY

-702 VYIGVPGLG
+702 VYIGIPGLG
-711 KWYITNDDGSFKITL
+711 KWYITNGDGSFKITL

-778 SYGRTTKAARAQKAS
+778 SYDRNAKAGRALRES
-793 RHTIEK
+793 RISTVK

>member
-8 LIALLAFSFIAVSC
+8 LIALLAFFFIAVSC
-22 KDKEYEYIPGEPET
+22 KDKEYEYIPGEPEA
-36 SGCYGVFFPTQDA
+36 SGCYGVYFPTQDA
-49 SGSHTYDPSMERSVA
+49 SGSHVYDPTMDRSVK

-72 SGAIT
+72 TGAIT
-77 VPFTVTAS
+77 VPYTVSTS
-85 EEGVFNFGT
+85 EDGVFNFGT
-94 INFADGQTETEL
+94 INFADGQSETEL
-106 LVSFPNAKL
+106 VVTFPNAKV
-115 GTEYSFSVQIDDKQ
+115 GVDYSFSVQIEDNQ
-129 YASIY
+129 YASLY
-134 NEGAAGLDFSV
+134 NEGAIALDFSV
-145 LIVEWIDVVNPVTK
+145 LIVEMKTFKTEDGK
-159 NPAVVTFNLGWW
+159 ADAKVTFTDMNFLEE
-171 GTVVEAKL
+171 VHKVDL
-179 KYYEVDGVRTCE
+179 NYYEVDGVRYCE
-191 TYDEKVIVG
+191 TSGGETIYSG
-200 NSDAPTG
+200 NGLSG
-207 SLGFWGG
+207 SGPFGTDVQLKFKWYT
-214 GADNH
+214 NK
-219 LHFTWFLNKVT
+219 KVT
-230 EIDGEAYN
+230 VD
-238 AIDVP
+238 DVEYDWIEVEP
-243 KQYLGFDYDDW
+243 SNTGFTSD
-254 LPKPIGQ
+254 
-261 AGNPIFAYDW
+261 GNPIYLGDF
-271 FHFLITDGG
+271 FHMRADMGLSNGDYTSSYERYVKGSDG
-280 YPGGW
+280 YLP
-285 PDWEGFLERN
+285 
-295 PGVYDRSYY
+295 SYY
-304 DGNGG
+304 DGHGG
-309 FMLNLRYYIPGLGG
+309 FIFNAAYWIHGTTSWYGYKDS
-323 WTPDTFDTVG
+323 TPVA
-333 IVEGYLRVD
+333 IAEGYLRVD

-363 GLDVASIK
+363 GVDVANIK

-385 YKVEAITAGTEEG
+385 YKIEAITAGTEEG
-398 VVTFSDFEVD
+398 VVTFSDFEID

-413 KYATLGVQ
+413 KYATLGVEM
-421 LDKTAEYTLVAVA
+421 DKTAEYTIVAVA

-441 QNNASTT
+441 QNNASAT

-503 VPAAQL
+503 VPVAQL
-509 SNSLLSTIKY
+509 SNSLLSNIKY
-519 NSEKYAVGEETLAAI
+519 DSEKYAVGEETLAAI

-567 VYETY
+567 VYETF

-601 TVTATCDVY
+601 TATATCDVY

-628 AAKFFGIDKEDMAPY
+628 AAKFFGLNKEDMAPY

-702 VYIGVPGLG
+702 VYIGIPGLG
-711 KWYITNDDGSFKITL
+711 KWYITNGDGSFKITL

-778 SYGRTTKAARAQKAS
+778 SYDRSTKAS
-793 RHTIEK
+793 RALRESRTTTIR

>member
-22 KDKEYEYIPGEPET
+22 KDKEYEYIPGEPEA
-36 SGCYGVFFPTQDA
+36 SGCYGVYFPTQDA
-49 SGSHTYDPSMERSVA
+49 SGSHVYDPTMDRSVK

-72 SGAIT
+72 TGAIT
-77 VPFTVTAS
+77 VPYTVSTS
-85 EEGVFNFGT
+85 EDGVFNFGT
-94 INFADGQTETEL
+94 INFADGQSETEL
-106 LVSFPNAKL
+106 VVTFPNAKV
-115 GTEYSFSVQIDDKQ
+115 GVDYSFSVQIEDNQ
-129 YASIY
+129 YASLY
-134 NEGAAGLDFSV
+134 NEGAIALDFSV
-145 LIVEWIDVVNPVTK
+145 LIVEMKTFKTEDGK
-159 NPAVVTFNLGWW
+159 ADAKVTFTDMDFLEEVHKVDLN
-171 GTVVEAKL
+171 
-179 KYYEVDGVRTCE
+179 YYEVDGVRYCE
-191 TYDEKVIVG
+191 TSGGETIYSG
-200 NSDAPTG
+200 NGLSG
-207 SLGFWGG
+207 SGPFGTDVQLKFKWYT
-214 GADNH
+214 NK
-219 LHFTWFLNKVT
+219 KVT
-230 EIDGEAYN
+230 VD
-238 AIDVP
+238 DVEYDWIEVEP
-243 KQYLGFDYDDW
+243 SNTGFTSS
-254 LPKPIGQ
+254 
-261 AGNPIFAYDW
+261 GNPIYMGDY
-271 FHFLITDGG
+271 FHMRADMGLSNGDYANSYERYTKANDG
-280 YPGGW
+280 YLP
-285 PDWEGFLERN
+285 
-295 PGVYDRSYY
+295 SYY
-304 DGNGG
+304 DGHGG
-309 FMLNLRYYIPGLGG
+309 FIFNAAYWIHGTTSWYGYKDS
-323 WTPDTFDTVG
+323 TPVA
-333 IVEGYLRVD
+333 IAEGYLRVD

-371 YAVYEGELTATQVG
+371 YAIYEGELTATQVG
-385 YKVEAITAGTEEG
+385 YKIEAITAGTEEG

-503 VPAAQL
+503 VPVAQL
-509 SNSLLSTIKY
+509 SNSLLSNIKY
-519 NSEKYAVGEETLAAI
+519 DSEKYAVGEETLAAI

-567 VYETY
+567 VYETF

-601 TVTATCDVY
+601 TATATCDVY

-628 AAKFFGIDKEDMAPY
+628 AAKFFGMNKEDMAPY

-702 VYIGVPGLG
+702 VYIGIPGLG
-711 KWYITNDDGSFKITL
+711 KWYITNGDGSFKITL

-778 SYGRTTKAARAQKAS
+778 SYDRNAKAGRALRES
-793 RHTIEK
+793 RISTVK

>member
-22 KDKEYEYIPGEPET
+22 KDKEYEYIPGEPEA
-36 SGCYGVFFPTQDA
+36 SGCYGVYFPTQDA
-49 SGSHTYDPSMERSVA
+49 SGSHTYDPTMDRSVT

-72 SGAIT
+72 TGAIT
-77 VPFTVTAS
+77 VPYTVTTS
-85 EEGVFNFGT
+85 EDGVFNFGT
-94 INFADGQTETEL
+94 INFADGQSETEL
-106 LVSFPNAKL
+106 VVTFPDAKV
-115 GTEYSFSVQIDDKQ
+115 GVNYSFSVQIEDNQ
-129 YASIY
+129 YASLY
-134 NEGAAGLDFSV
+134 NEGAIALDFSV
-145 LIVEWIDVVNPVTK
+145 LIVEMVTLKDESGKPTKVQFHVN
-159 NPAVVTFNLGWW
+159 NDFLGDFGYSEASWDIE
-171 GTVVEAKL
+171 GTIQ
-179 KYYEVDGVRTCE
+179 YYEVDGVRYGTVVP
-191 TYDEKVIVG
+191 DQGGIWM
-200 NSDAPTG
+200 SDAEIKFVWYPNQTYEIEDKTYQPVEVPLGRTG
-207 SLGFWGG
+207 YELPGSEVGVDHPCAVLFSDYYHHYLDVKSNDLGS
-214 GADNH
+214 
-219 LHFTWFLNKVT
+219 
-230 EIDGEAYN
+230 
-238 AIDVP
+238 
-243 KQYLGFDYDDW
+243 
-254 LPKPIGQ
+254 
-261 AGNPIFAYDW
+261 
-271 FHFLITDGG
+271 
-280 YPGGW
+280 
-285 PDWEGFLERN
+285 FLEFVAKY
-295 PGVYDRSYY
+295 GESYKLSYY
-304 DGNGG
+304 DGHGG
-309 FMLNLRYYIPGLGG
+309 FYFNLVYDIEGTNYWYG
-323 WTPDTFDTVG
+323 FCENSVVG
-333 IVEGYLRVD
+333 IANGYLRVD
-342 YSLDLYPDY
+342 YSLDLGTDY
-351 TQNGVTPIDVEA
+351 TVQGVTPIYVEA
-363 GLDVASIK
+363 GVDVAKIK
-371 YAVYEGELTATQVG
+371 YAVYEGELTATQ
-385 YKVEAITAGTEEG
+385 
-398 VVTFSDFEVD
+398 
-408 EEEAV
+408 
-413 KYATLGVQ
+413 TLGVQ

-567 VYETY
+567 VYETF

-610 EEAKTPGFYMITG
+610 EEAKTPG
-623 YQQEV
+623 
-628 AAKFFGIDKEDMAPY
+628 IDKEDMAPY

-652 VIVDATNP
+652 LIVDATNP

-771 VNANASV
+771 VNANVSV
-778 SYGRTTKAARAQKAS
+778 SYDRNAKAGRALRES
-793 RHTIEK
+793 RISTVK

>member
-22 KDKEYEYIPGEPET
+22 KDKEYEYIPGEPEA
-36 SGCYGVFFPTQDA
+36 SGCYGVYFPTQDA
-49 SGSHTYDPSMERSVA
+49 SGSHTYDPTMDRSVT

-72 SGAIT
+72 TGAIT
-77 VPFTVTAS
+77 VPYTVTTS
-85 EEGVFNFGT
+85 EDGVFNFGT
-94 INFADGQTETEL
+94 INFADGQSETEL
-106 LVSFPNAKL
+106 VVTFPDAKV
-115 GTEYSFSVQIDDKQ
+115 GVNYSFSVQIEDNQ
-129 YASIY
+129 YASLY
-134 NEGAAGLDFSV
+134 NEGAIALDFSV
-145 LIVEWIDVVNPVTK
+145 LIVEMVTLKDESGKPTKVQFHVN
-159 NPAVVTFNLGWW
+159 NDFLGDFGYSEASWDIE
-171 GTVVEAKL
+171 GTIQ
-179 KYYEVDGVRTCE
+179 YYEVDGVRYGTVVP
-191 TYDEKVIVG
+191 DQGGIWM
-200 NSDAPTG
+200 SDAEIKFVWYPNQTYEIEDKTYQPVEVPLGRTG
-207 SLGFWGG
+207 YELPGSEVGVDHPCAVLFSDYYHHYLDVKSNDLGS
-214 GADNH
+214 
-219 LHFTWFLNKVT
+219 
-230 EIDGEAYN
+230 
-238 AIDVP
+238 
-243 KQYLGFDYDDW
+243 
-254 LPKPIGQ
+254 
-261 AGNPIFAYDW
+261 
-271 FHFLITDGG
+271 
-280 YPGGW
+280 
-285 PDWEGFLERN
+285 FLEFVAKY
-295 PGVYDRSYY
+295 GESYKLSYY
-304 DGNGG
+304 DGHGG
-309 FMLNLRYYIPGLGG
+309 FYFNLVYDIEGTNYWYG
-323 WTPDTFDTVG
+323 FCENSVVG
-333 IVEGYLRVD
+333 IANGYLRVD
-342 YSLDLYPDY
+342 YSLDLGTDY
-351 TQNGVTPIDVEA
+351 TVQGVTPIYVEA
-363 GLDVASIK
+363 GVDVAKIK

-385 YKVEAITAGTEEG
+385 YKIEAITAGTEEG
-398 VVTFSDFEVD
+398 VVTFSDFEID

-567 VYETY
+567 VYETF

-652 VIVDATNP
+652 LIVDATNP

-771 VNANASV
+771 VNANVSV
-778 SYGRTTKAARAQKAS
+778 SYDRNAKAGRALRES
-793 RHTIEK
+793 RISTVK

>member
-22 KDKEYEYIPGEPET
+22 KDKEYEYIPGEPEA
-36 SGCYGVFFPTQDA
+36 SGCYGVYFPTQDA
-49 SGSHTYDPSMERSVA
+49 SGSHTYDPTMDRSVT

-72 SGAIT
+72 TGAIT
-77 VPFTVTAS
+77 VPFTATSS
-85 EEGVFNFGT
+85 EDGVFNFGT
-94 INFADGQTETEL
+94 INFADGQSETEL
-106 LVSFPNAKL
+106 VVTFPNAKV
-115 GTEYSFSVQIDDKQ
+115 GVNYSFSVQIEDNQ
-129 YASIY
+129 YASLY
-134 NEGAAGLDFSV
+134 NEGAIALDFSV
-145 LIVEWIDVVNPVTK
+145 LIVEMVTLKDESGKPTKVQFHVN
-159 NPAVVTFNLGWW
+159 NDFLGDFGYSEASWDIEGTIQYYEVNGVRY
-171 GTVVEAKL
+171 GTVVP
-179 KYYEVDGVRTCE
+179 DQGG
-191 TYDEKVIVG
+191 IWM
-200 NSDAPTG
+200 SDAEIKFVWYPNQTYEIEDKTYQPVEVPLGRTG
-207 SLGFWGG
+207 YELPGSEVGVDHPCAVLFSDYYHHYLDVKSNDLGS
-214 GADNH
+214 
-219 LHFTWFLNKVT
+219 
-230 EIDGEAYN
+230 
-238 AIDVP
+238 
-243 KQYLGFDYDDW
+243 
-254 LPKPIGQ
+254 
-261 AGNPIFAYDW
+261 
-271 FHFLITDGG
+271 
-280 YPGGW
+280 
-285 PDWEGFLERN
+285 FLEFVAKY
-295 PGVYDRSYY
+295 GESYKLSYY
-304 DGNGG
+304 DGHGG
-309 FMLNLRYYIPGLGG
+309 FYFNLVYDIEGTNYWYG
-323 WTPDTFDTVG
+323 FCENSVVG
-333 IVEGYLRVD
+333 IANGYLRVD
-342 YSLDLYPDY
+342 YSLDLGTDY
-351 TQNGVTPIDVEA
+351 TVQGVTPIYVEA
-363 GLDVASIK
+363 GVDVAKIK

-385 YKVEAITAGTEEG
+385 YKIEAITAGTEEG
-398 VVTFSDFEVD
+398 VVTFSDFEID

-503 VPAAQL
+503 VPTDKL

-567 VYETY
+567 VYETF

-628 AAKFFGIDKEDMAPY
+628 AAKFFGLNKEDMAPY

-679 FFLIETEPS
+679 FFLIQTEPS

-702 VYIGVPGLG
+702 VYIGIPGLG
-711 KWYITNDDGSFKITL
+711 KWYFTNDDGSFKITL

-771 VNANASV
+771 VNANVSV
-778 SYGRTTKAARAQKAS
+778 SYDRSTKAS
-793 RHTIEK
+793 RALRESRTTTIR

>member
-22 KDKEYEYIPGEPET
+22 KNQEFEYIPGDPET
-36 SGCYGVFFPTQDA
+36 SGCYGVYFPTQDA
-49 SGSHTYDPSMERSVA
+49 SGSHTYDPTMERSVT

-72 SGAIT
+72 TGAIT
-77 VPFTVTAS
+77 VPYTVTTS
-85 EEGVFNFGT
+85 EDGVFNFGT

-106 LVSFPNAKL
+106 LVTFPNAKV
-115 GTEYSFSVQIDDKQ
+115 GVDYSFSVQIDDKQ
-129 YASIY
+129 YASLY
-134 NEGAAGLDFSV
+134 NEGAIALDFSV
-145 LIVEWIDVVNPVTK
+145 LIVEMVTLKDESGKPTKVQFHVN
-159 NPAVVTFNLGWW
+159 NDFLGDFGYSEASWDIE
-171 GTVVEAKL
+171 GTIQ
-179 KYYEVDGVRTCE
+179 YYEVDGVRYGTVVP
-191 TYDEKVIVG
+191 DQGGIWM
-200 NSDAPTG
+200 SDAEIKFVWYPNQTYEIEDKTYQPVEVPLGRTG
-207 SLGFWGG
+207 YELPGSEVGVDHPCAVLFSDYYHHYLDVKSNDLGS
-214 GADNH
+214 
-219 LHFTWFLNKVT
+219 
-230 EIDGEAYN
+230 
-238 AIDVP
+238 
-243 KQYLGFDYDDW
+243 
-254 LPKPIGQ
+254 
-261 AGNPIFAYDW
+261 
-271 FHFLITDGG
+271 
-280 YPGGW
+280 
-285 PDWEGFLERN
+285 FLEFVAKY
-295 PGVYDRSYY
+295 GESYKLSYY
-304 DGNGG
+304 DGHGG
-309 FMLNLRYYIPGLGG
+309 FYFNLVYDIEGTNYWYG
-323 WTPDTFDTVG
+323 FCENSVVG
-333 IVEGYLRVD
+333 IANGYLRVD
-342 YSLDLYPDY
+342 YSLDLGTDY
-351 TQNGVTPIDVEA
+351 TVQGVTPIYVEA
-363 GLDVASIK
+363 GVDVAKIK

-385 YKVEAITAGTEEG
+385 YKIEAITAGTEEG
-398 VVTFSDFEVD
+398 VVTFSDFEID

-509 SNSLLSTIKY
+509 SNSLLSNIKY
-519 NSEKYAVGEETLAAI
+519 NSGKYAVDEETLASI

-567 VYETY
+567 VYETF

-594 TPLFSKP
+594 PYLFSKADM
-601 TVTATCDVY
+601 TAECDVY

-623 YQQEV
+623 FQQEI
-628 AAKFFGIDKEDMAPY
+628 AAKFFGMNKEDMAPY

-652 VIVDATNP
+652 LIVDATNP
-660 NKVVIAEQDYG
+660 QKVVIPEQDYG

-679 FFLIETEPS
+679 FFLIETEAS
-688 GKLENGV
+688 GTLANGE
-695 ITFPAEE
+695 ITFPKEE
-702 VYIGVPGLG
+702 VYIGLPGLG
-711 KWYITNDDGSFKITL
+711 RWFVSNDEGTFKITL

-771 VNANASV
+771 VNANVSV
-778 SYGRTTKAARAQKAS
+778 SYDRSTKAS
-793 RHTIEK
+793 RALRESRTTTIR

>member
-22 KDKEYEYIPGEPET
+22 KDKEYEYIPGEPEA
-36 SGCYGVFFPTQDA
+36 SGCYGVYFPTQDA
-49 SGSHTYDPSMERSVA
+49 SGSHTYDPTMDRSVT

-72 SGAIT
+72 TGAIT
-77 VPFTVTAS
+77 VPYTVTTS
-85 EEGVFNFGT
+85 EDGVFNFGT
-94 INFADGQTETEL
+94 INFADGQSETEL
-106 LVSFPNAKL
+106 VVTFPDAKV
-115 GTEYSFSVQIDDKQ
+115 GVNYSFSVQIEDNQ
-129 YASIY
+129 YASLY
-134 NEGAAGLDFSV
+134 NEGAIALDFSV
-145 LIVEWIDVVNPVTK
+145 LIVEMVTLKDESGKPTKVQFHVN
-159 NPAVVTFNLGWW
+159 NDFLGDFGYSEASWDIE
-171 GTVVEAKL
+171 GTIQ
-179 KYYEVDGVRTCE
+179 YYEVDGVRYGTVVP
-191 TYDEKVIVG
+191 DQGGIWM
-200 NSDAPTG
+200 SDAEIKFVWYPNQTYEIEDKTYQPVEVPLGRTG
-207 SLGFWGG
+207 YELPGSEVGVDHPCAVLFSDYYHHYLDVKSNDLGS
-214 GADNH
+214 
-219 LHFTWFLNKVT
+219 
-230 EIDGEAYN
+230 
-238 AIDVP
+238 
-243 KQYLGFDYDDW
+243 
-254 LPKPIGQ
+254 
-261 AGNPIFAYDW
+261 
-271 FHFLITDGG
+271 
-280 YPGGW
+280 
-285 PDWEGFLERN
+285 FLEFVAKY
-295 PGVYDRSYY
+295 GESYKLSYY
-304 DGNGG
+304 DGHGG
-309 FMLNLRYYIPGLGG
+309 FYFNLVYDIEGTNYWYG
-323 WTPDTFDTVG
+323 FCENSVVG
-333 IVEGYLRVD
+333 IANGYLRVD
-342 YSLDLYPDY
+342 YSLDLGTDY
-351 TQNGVTPIDVEA
+351 TVQGVTPIYVEA
-363 GLDVASIK
+363 GVDVAKIK

-385 YKVEAITAGTEEG
+385 YKIEAITAGTEEG
-398 VVTFSDFEVD
+398 VVTFSDFEID

-413 KYATLGVQ
+413 KYATLGVEM
-421 LDKTAEYTLVAVA
+421 DKTAEYTIVAVA

-567 VYETY
+567 VYETF

-601 TVTATCDVY
+601 TVTATCDVS

-628 AAKFFGIDKEDMAPY
+628 AAKFFGLNKEDMAPY

-679 FFLIETEPS
+679 FFLIQTEPS

-702 VYIGVPGLG
+702 VYIGIPGLG
-711 KWYITNDDGSFKITL
+711 KWYFTNDDGSFKITL

-771 VNANASV
+771 VNAKVSV
-778 SYGRTTKAARAQKAS
+778 SYDRNAKAGRALRES
-793 RHTIEK
+793 RISTVK

>member
-22 KDKEYEYIPGEPET
+22 KDKEYEYIPGEPEA
-36 SGCYGVFFPTQDA
+36 SGCYGVYFPTQDA
-49 SGSHTYDPSMERSVA
+49 SGSHTYDPTMDRSVT

-72 SGAIT
+72 TGAIT
-77 VPFTVTAS
+77 VPYTVTTS
-85 EEGVFNFGT
+85 EDGVFNFGT
-94 INFADGQTETEL
+94 INFADGQSETEL
-106 LVSFPNAKL
+106 VVTFPDAKV
-115 GTEYSFSVQIDDKQ
+115 GVNYSFSVQIEDNQ
-129 YASIY
+129 YASLY
-134 NEGAAGLDFSV
+134 NEGAIALDFSV
-145 LIVEWIDVVNPVTK
+145 LIVEMVTLKDESGKPTKVQFHVN
-159 NPAVVTFNLGWW
+159 NDFLGDFGYSEASWDIE
-171 GTVVEAKL
+171 GTIQ
-179 KYYEVDGVRTCE
+179 YYEVDGVRYGTVVP
-191 TYDEKVIVG
+191 DQGGIWM
-200 NSDAPTG
+200 SDAEIKFVWYPNQTYEIEDKTYQPVEVPLGRTG
-207 SLGFWGG
+207 YELPGSEVGVDHPCAVLFSDYYHHYLDVKSNDLGS
-214 GADNH
+214 
-219 LHFTWFLNKVT
+219 
-230 EIDGEAYN
+230 
-238 AIDVP
+238 
-243 KQYLGFDYDDW
+243 
-254 LPKPIGQ
+254 
-261 AGNPIFAYDW
+261 
-271 FHFLITDGG
+271 
-280 YPGGW
+280 
-285 PDWEGFLERN
+285 FLEFVAKY
-295 PGVYDRSYY
+295 GESYKLSYY
-304 DGNGG
+304 DGHGG
-309 FMLNLRYYIPGLGG
+309 FYFNLVYDIEGTNYWYG
-323 WTPDTFDTVG
+323 FCENSVVG
-333 IVEGYLRVD
+333 IANGYLRVD
-342 YSLDLYPDY
+342 YSLDLGTDY
-351 TQNGVTPIDVEA
+351 TVQGVTPIYVEA
-363 GLDVASIK
+363 GVDVAKIK

-385 YKVEAITAGTEEG
+385 YKIEAITAGTEEG
-398 VVTFSDFEVD
+398 VVTFSDFEID

-503 VPAAQL
+503 VPTDKL

-567 VYETY
+567 VYETF

-628 AAKFFGIDKEDMAPY
+628 AAKFFGLNKEDMAPY

-679 FFLIETEPS
+679 FFLIQTEPS

-702 VYIGVPGLG
+702 VYIGIPGLG
-711 KWYITNDDGSFKITL
+711 KWYFTNDDGSFKITL

-771 VNANASV
+771 VNANVSV
-778 SYGRTTKAARAQKAS
+778 SYDRSTKAS
-793 RHTIEK
+793 RALRESRTTTIR

>member
-22 KDKEYEYIPGEPET
+22 KDKEYEYIPGEPEA
-36 SGCYGVFFPTQDA
+36 SGCYGVYFPTQDA
-49 SGSHTYDPSMERSVA
+49 SGSHVYDPTMDRSVK

-72 SGAIT
+72 TGAIT
-77 VPFTVTAS
+77 VPYTVSTS
-85 EEGVFNFGT
+85 EDGVFNFGT
-94 INFADGQTETEL
+94 INFADGQSETEL
-106 LVSFPNAKL
+106 VVTFPNAKV
-115 GTEYSFSVQIDDKQ
+115 GVDYSFSVQIEDNQ
-129 YASIY
+129 YASLY
-134 NEGAAGLDFSV
+134 NEGAIALDFSV
-145 LIVEWIDVVNPVTK
+145 LIVEMKTFKTEDGK
-159 NPAVVTFNLGWW
+159 ADAKVTFTDMDFLEEVHKVDLN
-171 GTVVEAKL
+171 
-179 KYYEVDGVRTCE
+179 YYEVDGVRYCE
-191 TYDEKVIVG
+191 TSGGETIYSG
-200 NSDAPTG
+200 NGLSG
-207 SLGFWGG
+207 SGPFGTDVQFKFKWYT
-214 GADNH
+214 NK
-219 LHFTWFLNKVT
+219 KVT
-230 EIDGEAYN
+230 VD
-238 AIDVP
+238 DVEYDWIEVEP
-243 KQYLGFDYDDW
+243 SNTGFTSS
-254 LPKPIGQ
+254 
-261 AGNPIFAYDW
+261 GNPIYLGDY
-271 FHFLITDGG
+271 FHMRADMGLSNGDYTSSYERYVKGSDG
-280 YPGGW
+280 YLP
-285 PDWEGFLERN
+285 
-295 PGVYDRSYY
+295 SYY
-304 DGNGG
+304 DGHGG
-309 FMLNLRYYIPGLGG
+309 FIFNAAYWIHGTTSWYGYKDS
-323 WTPDTFDTVG
+323 TPVAIAD
-333 IVEGYLRVD
+333 GYLRVD

-371 YAVYEGELTATQVG
+371 YAIYEGELTATQVG
-385 YKVEAITAGTEEG
+385 YKIEAITAGTEEG

-567 VYETY
+567 VYETF

-601 TVTATCDVY
+601 TATATCDVY

-628 AAKFFGIDKEDMAPY
+628 AAKFFGLNKEDMAPY

-679 FFLIETEPS
+679 FFLIQTEPS

-702 VYIGVPGLG
+702 VYIGIPGLG
-711 KWYITNDDGSFKITL
+711 KWYITNGDGSFKITL

-771 VNANASV
+771 VNAKVSV
-778 SYGRTTKAARAQKAS
+778 SYDRNAKAGRALRES
-793 RHTIEK
+793 RISTVK

>member
-22 KDKEYEYIPGEPET
+22 KDKEYEYIPGEPEA
-36 SGCYGVFFPTQDA
+36 SGCYGVYFPTQDA
-49 SGSHTYDPSMERSVA
+49 SGSHTYDPTMDRSVT

-72 SGAIT
+72 TGAIT
-77 VPFTVTAS
+77 VPYTVTTS
-85 EEGVFNFGT
+85 EDGVFNFGT
-94 INFADGQTETEL
+94 INFADGQSETEL
-106 LVSFPNAKL
+106 VVTFPDAKV
-115 GTEYSFSVQIDDKQ
+115 GVNYSFSVQIEDNQ
-129 YASIY
+129 YASLY
-134 NEGAAGLDFSV
+134 NEGAIALDFSV
-145 LIVEWIDVVNPVTK
+145 LIVEMVTLKDESGKPTKVQFHVN
-159 NPAVVTFNLGWW
+159 NDFLGDFGYSEASWDIE
-171 GTVVEAKL
+171 GTIQ
-179 KYYEVDGVRTCE
+179 YYEVDGVRYGTVVP
-191 TYDEKVIVG
+191 DQGGIWM
-200 NSDAPTG
+200 SDAEIKFVWYPNQTYEIEDKTYQPVEVPLGRTG
-207 SLGFWGG
+207 YELPGSEVGVDHPCAVLFSDYYHHYLDVKSNDLGS
-214 GADNH
+214 
-219 LHFTWFLNKVT
+219 
-230 EIDGEAYN
+230 
-238 AIDVP
+238 
-243 KQYLGFDYDDW
+243 
-254 LPKPIGQ
+254 
-261 AGNPIFAYDW
+261 
-271 FHFLITDGG
+271 
-280 YPGGW
+280 
-285 PDWEGFLERN
+285 FLEFVAKY
-295 PGVYDRSYY
+295 GESYKLSYY
-304 DGNGG
+304 DGHGG
-309 FMLNLRYYIPGLGG
+309 FYFNLVYDIEGTNYWYG
-323 WTPDTFDTVG
+323 FCENSVVG
-333 IVEGYLRVD
+333 IANGYLRVD
-342 YSLDLYPDY
+342 YSLDLGTDY
-351 TQNGVTPIDVEA
+351 TVQGVTPIYVEA
-363 GLDVASIK
+363 GVDVAKIK

-385 YKVEAITAGTEEG
+385 YKIEAITAGTEEG
-398 VVTFSDFEVD
+398 VVTFSDFEID

-421 LDKTAEYTLVAVA
+421 LDKTAEYTIVAVA

-567 VYETY
+567 VYETF

-679 FFLIETEPS
+679 FFLIQTEPS

-771 VNANASV
+771 VNAKVSV
-778 SYGRTTKAARAQKAS
+778 SYDRNAKAGRARISTVK
-793 RHTIEK
+793 

>member
-22 KDKEYEYIPGEPET
+22 KDKEYEYIPGEPEA
-36 SGCYGVFFPTQDA
+36 SGCYGVYFPTQDA
-49 SGSHTYDPSMERSVA
+49 SGSHVYDPTMDRSVK

-72 SGAIT
+72 TGAIT
-77 VPFTVTAS
+77 VPYTVSTS
-85 EEGVFNFGT
+85 EDGVFNFGT
-94 INFADGQTETEL
+94 INFADGQSETEL
-106 LVSFPNAKL
+106 VVTFPNAKV
-115 GTEYSFSVQIDDKQ
+115 GVDYSFSVQIEDNQ
-129 YASIY
+129 YASLY
-134 NEGAAGLDFSV
+134 NEGAIALDFSV
-145 LIVEWIDVVNPVTK
+145 LIVEMKTFKTEDGK
-159 NPAVVTFNLGWW
+159 ADAKVTFTDMDFLEEVHKVDLN
-171 GTVVEAKL
+171 
-179 KYYEVDGVRTCE
+179 YYEVDGVRYCE
-191 TYDEKVIVG
+191 TSGGETIYSG
-200 NSDAPTG
+200 NG
-207 SLGFWGG
+207 LN
-214 GADNH
+214 GAGPFGTDVQLKFKWYTNK
-219 LHFTWFLNKVT
+219 KVT
-230 EIDGEAYN
+230 VD
-238 AIDVP
+238 DVEYDWIEVEP
-243 KQYLGFDYDDW
+243 SNTGFTSS
-254 LPKPIGQ
+254 
-261 AGNPIFAYDW
+261 GNPIYMGDF
-271 FHFLITDGG
+271 FHMRADMGLSNGDYANSYERYTKSADG
-280 YPGGW
+280 YLP
-285 PDWEGFLERN
+285 
-295 PGVYDRSYY
+295 SYY
-304 DGNGG
+304 DGHGG
-309 FMLNLRYYIPGLGG
+309 FIFNAAYWIHGTTSWYGYKNS
-323 WTPDTFDTVG
+323 TPVAIAD
-333 IVEGYLRVD
+333 GYLRVD

-351 TQNGVTPIDVEA
+351 TKNGVTPIDVEA
-363 GLDVASIK
+363 GVDVANIK

-385 YKVEAITAGTEEG
+385 YKIEAITAGTEEG
-398 VVTFSDFEVD
+398 VVTFSDFEID

-413 KYATLGVQ
+413 KYATLGVEM
-421 LDKTAEYTLVAVA
+421 DKTAEYTIVAVA

-441 QNNASTT
+441 QNNASAT

-465 VLTEATPVRYTETGD
+465 VLTEATPVRYTETGN

-509 SNSLLSTIKY
+509 SNSLLSNIKY
-519 NSEKYAVGEETLAAI
+519 DSEKYAVGEETLAAI

-567 VYETY
+567 VYETF

-601 TVTATCDVY
+601 TATATCDVY

-628 AAKFFGIDKEDMAPY
+628 AAKFFGMNKEDMAPY

-702 VYIGVPGLG
+702 VYIGIPGLG
-711 KWYITNDDGSFKITL
+711 KWYITNGDGSFKITL

-771 VNANASV
+771 VNANVSV
-778 SYGRTTKAARAQKAS
+778 SYDRSTKAS
-793 RHTIEK
+793 RALRESRTTTIR

>member
-22 KDKEYEYIPGEPET
+22 KDKEYEYIPGEPEA
-36 SGCYGVFFPTQDA
+36 SGCYGVYFPTQDA
-49 SGSHTYDPSMERSVA
+49 SGSHVYDPTMDRSVK

-72 SGAIT
+72 TGAIT
-77 VPFTVTAS
+77 VPYTVSTS
-85 EEGVFNFGT
+85 EDGVFNFGT
-94 INFADGQTETEL
+94 INFADGQSETEL
-106 LVSFPNAKL
+106 VVTFPNAKV
-115 GTEYSFSVQIDDKQ
+115 GVDYSFSVQIEDNQ
-129 YASIY
+129 YASLY
-134 NEGAAGLDFSV
+134 NEGAIALDFSV
-145 LIVEWIDVVNPVTK
+145 LIVEMKTFKTEDGK
-159 NPAVVTFNLGWW
+159 ADAKVTFTDMDFLEEVHKVDLN
-171 GTVVEAKL
+171 
-179 KYYEVDGVRTCE
+179 YYEVDGVRYCE
-191 TYDEKVIVG
+191 TSGGETIYSG
-200 NSDAPTG
+200 NGLSG
-207 SLGFWGG
+207 SGPFGTDVQLKFKWYT
-214 GADNH
+214 NK
-219 LHFTWFLNKVT
+219 KVT
-230 EIDGEAYN
+230 VD
-238 AIDVP
+238 DVEYDWIEVEP
-243 KQYLGFDYDDW
+243 SNTGFTSS
-254 LPKPIGQ
+254 
-261 AGNPIFAYDW
+261 GNPIYMGDY
-271 FHFLITDGG
+271 FHMRADMGLSNGDYANSYERYTKANDG
-280 YPGGW
+280 YLP
-285 PDWEGFLERN
+285 
-295 PGVYDRSYY
+295 SYY
-304 DGNGG
+304 DGHGG
-309 FMLNLRYYIPGLGG
+309 FIFNAAYWIHGTTSWYGYKDS
-323 WTPDTFDTVG
+323 TPVA
-333 IVEGYLRVD
+333 IAEGYLRVD

-363 GLDVASIK
+363 GVDVASIK

-385 YKVEAITAGTEEG
+385 YKIEAITAGTEEG
-398 VVTFSDFEVD
+398 VVTFSDFEID

-413 KYATLGVQ
+413 KYATLGVEM
-421 LDKTAEYTLVAVA
+421 DKTAEYTIVAVA

-567 VYETY
+567 VYDTF

-628 AAKFFGIDKEDMAPY
+628 AAKFFGLNKEDMAPY

-679 FFLIETEPS
+679 FFLIQTEPS

-702 VYIGVPGLG
+702 VYIGIPGLG

-771 VNANASV
+771 VNAKVSV
-778 SYGRTTKAARAQKAS
+778 SYDRNAKAGRALRES
-793 RHTIEK
+793 RISTVK

>member
-22 KDKEYEYIPGEPET
+22 KDKEYEYIPGEPEA
-36 SGCYGVFFPTQDA
+36 SGCYGVYFPTQDA
-49 SGSHTYDPSMERSVA
+49 SGSHVYDPTMDRSVK

-72 SGAIT
+72 TGAIT
-77 VPFTVTAS
+77 VPYTVSTS
-85 EEGVFNFGT
+85 EDGVFNFGT
-94 INFADGQTETEL
+94 INFADGQSETEL
-106 LVSFPNAKL
+106 VVTFPNAKV
-115 GTEYSFSVQIDDKQ
+115 GVDYSFSVQIEDNQ
-129 YASIY
+129 YASLY
-134 NEGAAGLDFSV
+134 NEGAIALDFSV
-145 LIVEWIDVVNPVTK
+145 LIVEMKTFKTEDGK
-159 NPAVVTFNLGWW
+159 ADAKVTFTDMDFLEEVHKVDLN
-171 GTVVEAKL
+171 
-179 KYYEVDGVRTCE
+179 YYEVDGVRYCE
-191 TYDEKVIVG
+191 TSGGETIYSG
-200 NSDAPTG
+200 NGLSG
-207 SLGFWGG
+207 SGPFGTDVQFKFKWYT
-214 GADNH
+214 NK
-219 LHFTWFLNKVT
+219 KVT
-230 EIDGEAYN
+230 VD
-238 AIDVP
+238 DVEYDWIEVEP
-243 KQYLGFDYDDW
+243 SNTGFTSS
-254 LPKPIGQ
+254 
-261 AGNPIFAYDW
+261 GNPIYLGDY
-271 FHFLITDGG
+271 FHMRADMGLSNGDYTSSYERYVKGSDG
-280 YPGGW
+280 YLP
-285 PDWEGFLERN
+285 
-295 PGVYDRSYY
+295 SYY
-304 DGNGG
+304 DGHGG
-309 FMLNLRYYIPGLGG
+309 FIFNAAYWIHGTTSWYGYKDS
-323 WTPDTFDTVG
+323 TPVAIAD
-333 IVEGYLRVD
+333 GYLRVD

-385 YKVEAITAGTEEG
+385 YKIEAITAGTEEG
-398 VVTFSDFEVD
+398 VVTFSDFEID

-413 KYATLGVQ
+413 KYATLGVEM
-421 LDKTAEYTLVAVA
+421 DKTAEYTIVAVA

-441 QNNASTT
+441 QNNASAT

-503 VPAAQL
+503 VPVAQL
-509 SNSLLSTIKY
+509 SNSLLSNIKY
-519 NSEKYAVGEETLAAI
+519 DSEKYAVGEETLAAI

-567 VYETY
+567 VYETF

-601 TVTATCDVY
+601 TATATCDVY

-628 AAKFFGIDKEDMAPY
+628 AAKFFGLNKEDMAPY

-702 VYIGVPGLG
+702 VYIGIPGLG
-711 KWYITNDDGSFKITL
+711 KWYFTNDDGSFKITL
-726 PSAASTT
+726 SSAASTT

-771 VNANASV
+771 VNAKVSV
-778 SYGRTTKAARAQKAS
+778 SYDRNAKAGRALRES
-793 RHTIEK
+793 RISTVK